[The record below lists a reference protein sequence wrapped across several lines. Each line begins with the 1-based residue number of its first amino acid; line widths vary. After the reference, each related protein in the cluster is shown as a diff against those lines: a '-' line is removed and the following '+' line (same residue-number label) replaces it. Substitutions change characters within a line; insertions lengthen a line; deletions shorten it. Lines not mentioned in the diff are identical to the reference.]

1 MKLVY
6 SCFIYNQN
14 FILKALQ
21 YLNKYFSK
29 YKWRILIGL
38 LITVL
43 SKLLA
48 LQVPRI
54 IKESFNIVE
63 DFLNNKVTDLAL
75 VKHELLIN
83 VLIIIGLALLSGFF
97 TFLMRQTIIVTSRLI
112 EFDLKN
118 EIYQQ
123 YQKLSLNFYKKN
135 RTGDLMNRISED
147 VGKVRMYVGP
157 AVMYTMN
164 MIVLFAV
171 GFTQMVQV
179 DLKLTLYTLIPFP
192 LLSISIFILS
202 RVIHKRSTVVQQ
214 YLSKLTTFNQEF
226 FSGIN
231 VVKSYGIEA
240 SIIKD
245 FDAIADK
252 SKEKNIHLAK
262 ANAFFFPLMI
272 LLIGISNLIVIYVGG
287 NQYINGEIKSGVIIE
302 FILYVNILTWP
313 VAVVGWVTS
322 MVQQAEAS
330 QTRINEF
337 LNQVPE
343 IKNESDSSTEI
354 HGKVTFKD
362 VTFTYDDTNITAL
375 KNINFTVNSGET
387 LAILGKTG
395 SGKSTIIELISR
407 LYDTTKGT
415 IFLDEKPIKE
425 ANLNDVRSQIGFVP
439 QDPFLF
445 SDTIGNNIKFG
456 KEEATEEEIIAAA
469 KNAVVHDNIVEFTNG
484 YNTVLGERGVTL
496 SGGQK
501 QRVSI
506 ARAIIKNPKILIF
519 DDCLSAVDTET
530 EEKILSNLEKV
541 SKNKTTFIIS
551 HRVSSAKNADKIIV
565 LDEGKIIQEGTH
577 NQLITK
583 KGYYK
588 DLYEQQLLEKEI

>member
-1 MKLVY
+1 M
-6 SCFIYNQN
+6 
-14 FILKALQ
+14 KALQ
-21 YLNKYFSK
+21 YLNKYFAK

-38 LITVL
+38 FITIL

-48 LQVPRI
+48 LQVPKI
-54 IKESFNIVE
+54 IGDSFNIVE
-63 DFLNNKVTDLAL
+63 DYLSDKVTDLAV
-75 VKHELLIN
+75 VKHDLLIN
-83 VLIIIGLALLSGFF
+83 VLIIIGVALLGGFL

-147 VGKVRMYVGP
+147 VSKVRMYVGP
-157 AVMYTMN
+157 AIMYTMN
-164 MIVLFAV
+164 MIVLFVV
-171 GFTQMVQV
+171 GFSQMARV

-192 LLSISIFILS
+192 LLSVSIFILS
-202 RVIHKRSTVVQQ
+202 KVIHKRSTIVQE
-214 YLSKLTTFNQEF
+214 YLSELTTFNQEF

-231 VVKSYGIEA
+231 VVKSYGIERL
-240 SIIKD
+240 IIKD
-245 FDAIADK
+245 FDLISDE
-252 SKEKNIHLAK
+252 SMEKNIDLQK
-262 ANAFFFPLMI
+262 ANALFFPLML

-287 NQYINGEIKSGVIIE
+287 NQYINGEIKAGVIIE

-330 QTRINEF
+330 QARINEF

-343 IKNESDSSTEI
+343 IKNNNLAATKI
-354 HGKVTFKD
+354 QGNVTFKN
-362 VTFTYDDTNITAL
+362 VTFTYDDTNIVAL
-375 KNINFTVNSGET
+375 KDINFSVKQGET
-387 LAILGKTG
+387 LAILGNTG

-415 IFLDEKPIKE
+415 IFLDDIPIQE

-456 KEEATEEEIIAAA
+456 KEEATEKEIINAA
-469 KNAVVHDNIVEFTNG
+469 KNAVVHDNIVAFTNG
-484 YNTVLGERGVTL
+484 YKTILGERGVTL

-530 EEKILSNLEKV
+530 EEQILANLEKV
-541 SKNKTTFIIS
+541 SKDKTTFIIS

-565 LDEGKIIQEGTH
+565 LDDGKIIQQGTH
-577 NQLITK
+577 NQLITQ

-588 DLYEQQLLEKEI
+588 NLYEQQLLEKEN